1 MTPSFYILSSL
12 LCRLRPSIRVA
23 NDLCLALQDLPIL
36 VCTSGIDPVDPS
48 LVEEDEEDNVIPET
62 GETVHCGNEVE
73 FSTVVLLESEWA
85 RTPWHVDDETCAV
98 IDDGCERF
106 VYPAGPKNQ
115 RWSTIPT
122 EVTHMAF
129 ILKNQ

>member
-12 LCRLRPSIRVA
+12 LCRLLRRGSPQRTLIRPSIRVA

-106 VYPAGPKNQ
+106 VYPAGPKN
-115 RWSTIPT
+115 
-122 EVTHMAF
+122 
-129 ILKNQ
+129 